1 MKRGDEWSSFE
12 GPRKR
17 YQRFR
22 DKRYICDECDR
33 CFTLKQN
40 VQYHIVTYHLGNQQI
55 TTNRGKRYICL
66 TCQKVIHSF
75 ISS

>member
-66 TCQKVIHSF
+66 TCQK
-75 ISS
+75 